1 MKAFLRNRKSVSCRR
16 ATIISAAAVALL
28 LPFNMGGCGVGGIDV
43 GNAVGGITTLGKSA
57 SITEKDEP
65 SLGETVA
72 IQVTNRYPVYPD
84 QNLNRYVTLVGRT
97 VAASSSMP
105 GIDYYFAVLDTPVV
119 NAYSGPHGFVMITR
133 RAVMK
138 MKDESE
144 LAGVLGHEIGHI
156 CKHHGLDA
164 VHSALNKQ
172 AAIQLA
178 GTSAKFSAF
187 SQGAG
192 ALGDTILNVGFS
204 QPQEEEADAEGVKFM
219 SAAGYDPTG
228 YLHFLQRMAD
238 EQGKGG
244 KPFGTHPGAGDRVKK
259 VQAQITKMKN
269 TGGASN
275 TDRFAANVTLR

>member
-1 MKAFLRNRKSVSCRR
+1 MKAFLRNRKSII
-16 ATIISAAAVALL
+16 AAGAIISAAAVALL

-84 QNLNRYVTLVGRT
+84 ANLNRYVTLVGRT

-105 GIDYYFAVLDTPVV
+105 GIDYYFAVLDTPEA

-133 RAVMK
+133 GAVAK

-164 VHSALNKQ
+164 VHSAMTKQ
-172 AAIQLA
+172 GLVQLA

-192 ALGDTILNVGFS
+192 ALGDTILNTGFS
-204 QPQEEEADAEGVKFM
+204 QPQEMEADAEGVKFM
-219 SAAGYDPTG
+219 AAAGYDPNG
-228 YLHFLQRMAD
+228 YLHLLQRFAA
-238 EQGKGG
+238 EQGRGVKL
-244 KPFGTHPGAGDRVKK
+244 FATHPGMNDRVKK
-259 VQAQITKMKN
+259 IQDQITKMKS
-269 TGGASN
+269 TGGATN
-275 TDRFAANVTLR
+275 ADRFAANVTLK